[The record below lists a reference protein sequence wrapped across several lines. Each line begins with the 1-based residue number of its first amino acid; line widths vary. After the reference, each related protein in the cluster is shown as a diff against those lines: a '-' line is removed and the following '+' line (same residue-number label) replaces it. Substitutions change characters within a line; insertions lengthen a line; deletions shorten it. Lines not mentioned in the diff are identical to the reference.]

1 MELYDKLLKPITE
14 VNYLRAENVDR
25 YRIIIRYFYQEHE
38 KIHYW
43 MFKEDIYDMI
53 SALPGY
59 EDYTMEN
66 CQNDLQA
73 LCDWGNLVATQ
84 DTSVP
89 NTLQEFK
96 NKKFRYQLSEYTVVI
111 ERMTI
116 ELEHLAV
123 EGASLEPT
131 LLERIRKQILQ
142 LLAVRDKSHMEV
154 ADWWRSLN
162 DDFIRLNQ
170 NYQDYIKTL
179 NSAKAEQMM
188 KSREFLVFKDKL
200 ITYLQTFVK
209 SLQEHSMIIE
219 DYLSSVKDED
229 MALIFDKVAE
239 YELSIPR
246 INSHITKTAVLEN
259 CQGRWKSLFNWFVGE
274 NDNNEVNRL
283 FEITNEIIRKI
294 TRYALQIGELHN
306 QGANRKEEYRRI
318 AEIFAKCNTMDEAH
332 RLSAL
337 VFGADTCMH
346 LKNIAPRDTDSI
358 HSGVYQEASAFLA
371 LEPRTKV
378 ARKKHERKPA
388 TDYALDR
395 RIQRLEYEAQREAEQ
410 KKIKELS
417 KNGEIIF
424 SQLSLLDKATRK
436 ALLGWVSKA
445 LAASDRRAKTDQGQH
460 YHIEKEREGDCIL
473 HCEDGN
479 LVMPCFK
486 ILFDEEQL

>member
-1 MELYDKLLKPITE
+1 
-14 VNYLRAENVDR
+14 
-25 YRIIIRYFYQEHE
+25 
-38 KIHYW
+38 
-43 MFKEDIYDMI
+43 MI

-209 SLQEHSMIIE
+209 SLQEHGMIIE
-219 DYLSSVKDED
+219 DYLSGVKDED
-229 MALIFDKVAE
+229 MALIFDKAAE

-259 CQGRWKSLFNWFVGE
+259 CQGRWQSLFNWFVGE

-332 RLSAL
+332 RLKC
-337 VFGADTCMH
+337 T
-346 LKNIAPRDTDSI
+346 
-358 HSGVYQEASAFLA
+358 GVWGRYLYAF
-371 LEPRTKV
+371 EKHRTKG
-378 ARKKHERKPA
+378 
-388 TDYALDR
+388 Y
-395 RIQRLEYEAQREAEQ
+395 
-410 KKIKELS
+410 
-417 KNGEIIF
+417 
-424 SQLSLLDKATRK
+424 
-436 ALLGWVSKA
+436 
-445 LAASDRRAKTDQGQH
+445 GQH
-460 YHIEKEREGDCIL
+460 SQRGVSGSLCLPCTGAAHKGGKEKA
-473 HCEDGN
+473 
-479 LVMPCFK
+479 
-486 ILFDEEQL
+486 

>member
-116 ELEHLAV
+116 DLEHLAV

-142 LLAVRDKSHMEV
+142 LLAVRDKSNMEV

-209 SLQEHSMIIE
+209 SLQEHGMIIE
-219 DYLSSVKDED
+219 DYLSGVKDED

-239 YELSIPR
+239 YELSVPHQFPYHKELPYWKIVR
-246 INSHITKTAVLEN
+246 DGGRVFSTGLSEKMITMKFM
-259 CQGRWKSLFNWFVGE
+259 K
-274 NDNNEVNRL
+274 
-283 FEITNEIIRKI
+283 RKI

-346 LKNIAPRDTDSI
+346 LKNIASRDTDSI

-424 SQLSLLDKATRK
+424 SQLPLLDKATRK

>member
-1 MELYDKLLKPITE
+1 
-14 VNYLRAENVDR
+14 
-25 YRIIIRYFYQEHE
+25 
-38 KIHYW
+38 
-43 MFKEDIYDMI
+43 
-53 SALPGY
+53 
-59 EDYTMEN
+59 
-66 CQNDLQA
+66 
-73 LCDWGNLVATQ
+73 
-84 DTSVP
+84 
-89 NTLQEFK
+89 
-96 NKKFRYQLSEYTVVI
+96 
-111 ERMTI
+111 
-116 ELEHLAV
+116 
-123 EGASLEPT
+123 
-131 LLERIRKQILQ
+131 
-142 LLAVRDKSHMEV
+142 
-154 ADWWRSLN
+154 
-162 DDFIRLNQ
+162 
-170 NYQDYIKTL
+170 
-179 NSAKAEQMM
+179 M

-219 DYLSSVKDED
+219 DYLSGVKDED
-229 MALIFDKVAE
+229 MALIFDKAAE

-424 SQLSLLDKATRK
+424 SQLPLLDKATRK